1 MSQKGARKCQSVIH
15 LSPATAERGTNVNNG
30 ALPKQSK
37 RAREDIENPTMTW
50 ESPATSEITLTQPSV
65 LEIATK
71 IYEQPTFELEN
82 NRAAVRLDRLADKID
97 RYKSHDEFLRKCIE
111 NKVTPLS
118 YKVFLEPSIG
128 NHDENFLK
136 GYHDM
141 LEGFSRQV
149 MEYTAK
155 YCKEKITDFETQQQ
169 NDTRSLSICTPK
181 EVFTEIKKTLAVNQT
196 KRVKTLKDIKE
207 RKFIRLKYHSNSTMP
222 TTTQNTTQT
231 LLYAKTNT
239 PISE

>member
-15 LSPATAERGTNVNNG
+15 LSPATAERGTNINNG

-97 RYKSHDEFLRKCIE
+97 RYKSHDEFLKKCIE

-141 LEGFSRQV
+141 LFFFLMDFSFLEQNTEPWLGREIEPKPRQIL
-149 MEYTAK
+149 
-155 YCKEKITDFETQQQ
+155 EKLQHIT
-169 NDTRSLSICTPK
+169 L
-181 EVFTEIKKTLAVNQT
+181 IKKKKL
-196 KRVKTLKDIKE
+196 I
-207 RKFIRLKYHSNSTMP
+207 
-222 TTTQNTTQT
+222 QNTQ
-231 LLYAKTNT
+231 
-239 PISE
+239 